1 MIEFNCGQCKKEFK
15 VDDSKAGVKGKC
27 PKCSS
32 IIVVPAV
39 STTSDQLIFIED
51 DNFFSDSKLNQLY
64 KEFLRLR
71 ESMIYGHQILN
82 ETTGDTARFEIAT
95 KPGRSQFV
103 WLYNFTTDRNES
115 WVSICSIVGEI
126 TLVESAVHA
135 LRAVDAY
142 APYGIRLTEDNQLVL
157 TSIAKISNLDTDLL
171 DRTIL
176 MVAVKAD
183 ELEETLFG
191 ADRL

>member
-1 MIEFNCGQCKKEFK
+1 MIEFSCRQCEKEFK

-39 STTSDQLIFIED
+39 STTSNQFIFIED
-51 DNFFSDSKLNQLY
+51 DNFFSNKKLSQIY
-64 KEFLRLR
+64 KDFLNLR
-71 ESMIYGHQILN
+71 ENIIYNHQIIN
-82 ETTGDTARFEIAT
+82 GEAGETARFEIAT
-95 KPGRSQFV
+95 TTGRSQLV
-103 WLYNFTTDRNES
+103 WLCNCTINKNES
-115 WVSICSIVGEI
+115 WVAIFSIVGEI

-135 LRAVDAY
+135 LRAVDTY
-142 APYGIRLTEDNQLVL
+142 APYGIRLTEDNNLVL
-157 TSIAKISNLDTDLL
+157 TSIVKISNLDLELL

-183 ELEETLFG
+183 ELEETLFD